1 MHNYSDVG
9 AAHYPSD
16 ILVSHSALDMSLD
29 LSFRHK
35 CNRHAP
41 IPQGKS
47 ARVLFSLSLFSYK
60 LFVGVSSVLSMAGKI
75 STDNDTV
82 RKLILLLKLFNVR
95 NPRPYPL
102 SRVVAPSLGSS
113 AVVHA
118 FLSIEGKSGVHG
130 FKKVNLL

>member
-1 MHNYSDVG
+1 
-9 AAHYPSD
+9 
-16 ILVSHSALDMSLD
+16 
-29 LSFRHK
+29 
-35 CNRHAP
+35 
-41 IPQGKS
+41 
-47 ARVLFSLSLFSYK
+47 
-60 LFVGVSSVLSMAGKI
+60 MAGKI